1 MGAVYVLTLRQLS
14 GRGRLAIMAVLA
26 ALPVLITLVVMRGNR
41 APPVGEYEDGILGG
55 MLVGSIV
62 PLIVLALA
70 APAFANEVEDK
81 TLANLFLAP
90 LQRWKIAVPKLL
102 AVLTLAVPFIGA
114 SAALTAH
121 LAYVADATATLSVVA
136 AALIAV
142 AVYAAVFLFL
152 GLVTTQA
159 IGVGL
164 LYIVVWEGLF
174 AGFVAGVRLLSIRY
188 NSMALLHG
196 LDARRFDASGQ
207 PSMLV
212 ASLASLVVFSVFVWL
227 TVRRLRRMDIP

>member
-1 MGAVYVLTLRQLS
+1 MRAVYVLTLRQLS
-14 GRGRLAIMAVLA
+14 GRGRLAIMTVLA
-26 ALPVLITLVVMRGNR
+26 ALPVLMTLVMMRAES
-41 APPVGEYEDGILGG
+41 APQVGDYETVVLSG
-55 MLVGSIV
+55 MLAGSIV

-70 APAFANEVEDK
+70 APAFANELEDR
-81 TLANLFLAP
+81 TLANLALAP
-90 LQRWKIAVPKLL
+90 LPRWQIAVPKLL
-102 AVLTLAVPFIGA
+102 AILTLAVPFIAA

-121 LAYVADATATLSVVA
+121 AAYVADPRATLAVTGAILVAVAMYA
-136 AALIAV
+136 AA
-142 AVYAAVFLFL
+142 FLFL

-188 NSMALLHG
+188 NSMALMHG
-196 LDARRFDASGQ
+196 LDERRFDVSGQ

-212 ASLASLVVFSVFVWL
+212 ASIASLAVFAVFVWL
-227 TVRRLRRMDIP
+227 TVRRLRRMDVP